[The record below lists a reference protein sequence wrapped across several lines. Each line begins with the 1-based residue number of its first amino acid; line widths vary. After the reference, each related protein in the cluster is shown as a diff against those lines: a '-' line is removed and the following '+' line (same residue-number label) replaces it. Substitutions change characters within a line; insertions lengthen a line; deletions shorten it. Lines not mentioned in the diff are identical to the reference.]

1 MRGRLA
7 LLLLLA
13 GCGARELPQQ
23 AVFRNTATPIY
34 SNAVF
39 DARQLSGDWR
49 QVGNFGAGCRA
60 GGVRFE
66 SGMLTGR
73 LCLNGQEQ
81 SLSGPFIVS
90 GPGRIMPP
98 GGGEEWWI
106 LWIDVG
112 ERSMAIGTPSG
123 SFGFMLDR
131 EGAIPPDRLAAAR
144 EIFDWNGYDVSR
156 LQSY

>member
-1 MRGRLA
+1 MRRLA

-13 GCGARELPQQ
+13 ACGRAEAPVP
-23 AVFRNTATPIY
+23 AVFRDSAAPIY

-39 DARQLSGDWR
+39 DAGLLSGDWR
-49 QVGNFGAGCRA
+49 QVGAFGEACAPGGVSFA
-60 GGVRFE
+60 GGT
-66 SGMLTGR
+66 LNAR
-73 LCLNGQEQ
+73 LCLNGREQ
-81 SLSGPFIVS
+81 VLSGPFTVI
-90 GPGRIMPP
+90 GPGRILPP
-98 GGGEEWWI
+98 GGTEPWWI

-123 SFGFMLDR
+123 AFGFLLDR

-156 LQSY
+156 LRGY